1 MYQLLPN
8 DTITKRQ
15 FGIAVI
21 RFTHEENCIGII
33 DECEISR
40 LEERRACIGC
50 RALLHDDTDVRE
62 TRIRIGYN
70 KALRWVIHV
79 DRELICRRAPLNQQ
93 HI

>member
-15 FGIAVI
+15 FGIAAI

-33 DECEISR
+33 DEGEIGR
-40 LEERRACIGC
+40 LNERRACIGC
-50 RALLHDDTDVRE
+50 RALLHNNADMRE
-62 TRIRIGYN
+62 VRIRIGYN
-70 KALRWVIHV
+70 KTLRWVIHV
-79 DRELICRRAPLNQQ
+79 NRSLPFGGAPLNQQ